1 MCSNLSLYVRSSKQ
15 INNELS
21 FQCIASDVHLQFPSF
36 PPPPPPQIQ
45 QVEDDLKSQLQGI
58 KKKPS
63 SNIFII
69 HLIQSVYI
77 IHIQGLK
84 QSISSWTRNEKKKSN
99 YMY

>member
-45 QVEDDLKSQLQGI
+45 QVEYDLKSQLQGI
-58 KKKPS
+58 KKNPAQ
-63 SNIFII
+63 IF
-69 HLIQSVYI
+69 S
-77 IHIQGLK
+77 
-84 QSISSWTRNEKKKSN
+84 
-99 YMY
+99 